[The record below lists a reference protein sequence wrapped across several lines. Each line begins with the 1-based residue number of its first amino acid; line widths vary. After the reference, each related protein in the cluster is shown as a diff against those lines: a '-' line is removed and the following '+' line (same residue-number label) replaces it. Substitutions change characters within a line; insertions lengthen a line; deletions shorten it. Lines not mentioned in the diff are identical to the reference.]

1 MYTKSQEYKTG
12 VIVMKKNAKNEY
24 ELIVIGGGPAGIAA
38 AYSAWEKGLRKIL
51 IVERDYE
58 LGGILNQC
66 IHAGFGIEY
75 FEEELTGPEYA
86 WRFIKLL
93 PETSIEVLTDTM
105 ALLVTDD
112 FKVHISGKKQ
122 GFQVLSGKSIILA
135 TGCRERARGALGIP
149 GTRPSGVITAGAA
162 QRYVNMEGYMP
173 GNRIVIIGSGDVG
186 LIMARRMTLEGAK
199 VLAVVEIMP
208 KPGGL
213 LRNVVQCLQD
223 FDIPLLL
230 SHTVTEICG
239 KTRVDKVVVSEI
251 DENRV
256 IKPGTEQVFECD
268 TVLLSAGLIPENE
281 LINAAGITI
290 DNKNIESS
298 VPGIYVCGNALHVHD
313 IVDNVTLEANKAG
326 IAAAEFAAG

>member
-1 MYTKSQEYKTG
+1 
-12 VIVMKKNAKNEY
+12 VKKIKIY
-24 ELIVIGGGPAGIAA
+24 DLIVIGGGPAGIAA

-51 IVERDYE
+51 IAERDSM

-66 IHAGFGIEY
+66 IHPGFGLEY
-75 FEEELTGPEYA
+75 FKEELTGPEYA
-86 WRFIKLL
+86 WRFINLL

-105 ALLVTDD
+105 ALKVTKDME
-112 FKVHISGKKQ
+112 VHLSGEKS
-122 GFQVLSGKSIILA
+122 GFQILKAKSIILA
-135 TGCRERARGALGIP
+135 TGCRERARGALGIA

-173 GNRIVIIGSGDVG
+173 GKRIVIIGSGDVG

-199 VLAVVEIMP
+199 VLAVVEILP
-208 KPGGL
+208 HPGGL
-213 LRNVVQCLQD
+213 LRNVAQCLND

-230 SHTVTEICG
+230 SHSVTDIQGE
-239 KTRVDKVVVSEI
+239 TRVDKVVVSKI
-251 DENRV
+251 DENRNV
-256 IKPGTEQVFECD
+256 IPGTEQVFECD

-290 DNKNIESS
+290 DNKNVQSS
-298 VPGIYVCGNALHVHD
+298 TPGIFVCGNALHVHD

-326 IAAAEFAAG
+326 EAATEFVRGHSLNG

>member
-1 MYTKSQEYKTG
+1 MMSNGLK
-12 VIVMKKNAKNEY
+12 AHY

-51 IVERDYE
+51 IVERDDE

-66 IHAGFGIEY
+66 IHPGFGLEY
-75 FEEELTGPEYA
+75 FKEELTGPEYA
-86 WRFIKLL
+86 WCFIKLL
-93 PETSIEVLTDTM
+93 PDTSIEVKTDTM
-105 ALLVTDD
+105 ALKIT
-112 FKVHISGKKQ
+112 KEMEVHISGREAGYQ
-122 GFQVLSGKSIILA
+122 ILQASSIVMA

-173 GNRIVIIGSGDVG
+173 GKRIVIIGSGDVG

-199 VLAVVEIMP
+199 VLAVVEILP
-208 KPGGL
+208 HPGGL
-213 LRNVVQCLQD
+213 LRNVVQCLND

-230 SHTVTEICG
+230 SHTVTDIQG
-239 KTRVDKVVVSEI
+239 KTRVDKVIASEI
-251 DENRV
+251 DENRNV
-256 IKPGTEQVFECD
+256 IPGTEKVFDCD

-281 LINAAGITI
+281 LISAAGISI
-290 DNKNIESS
+290 DHKNVETST
-298 VPGIYVCGNALHVHD
+298 PGIFICGNALHVHD

-326 IAAAEFAAG
+326 IAAAEFVKKGA